1 MSTIGI
7 DSAVNSGVDSDIAQ
21 QLQQGFDALNRGQ
34 LEMAAQACQ
43 AVLAKH
49 SELAP
54 AHFLVGLI
62 AIEGDEHR
70 VAHEAFKSVVKLYR
84 DHTAAWAQLARLNAS
99 EGGVSAQRSAAHS
112 ADRPRHIGSH
122 RYCVESTWGVPH
134 RQGVFCAGQ

>member
-1 MSTIGI
+1 MSTKDI
-7 DSAVNSGVDSDIAQ
+7 DRAVDSNTAQ

-62 AIEGDEHR
+62 AIEGDERR
-70 VAHEAFKSVVKLYR
+70 VAHEAFKSVVKLDR
-84 DHTAAWAQLARLNAS
+84 DHAAAWAQLARLNAS
-99 EGGVSAQRSAAHS
+99 RSGC
-112 ADRPRHIGSH
+112 RPAPVRLAFAPIPP
-122 RYCVESTWGVPH
+122 PH
-134 RQGVFCAGQ
+134 AVRPAPDPPL